1 MKVEFDKISDESRIW
16 IYQSNDDF
24 TESDVD
30 IINKKSELF
39 VKNWMAHNK
48 ELQASF
54 NILNNRFLVIAVNE
68 EFNPIG
74 GCSIDYSL
82 QLLKDI
88 SNTIN
93 KNLLDRLI
101 INYKMGSLIKS
112 TTLKD
117 LKNNLKNGSFS
128 PDVISKSCFVF
139 VLIELLNNFEIKLSS
154 SWLSKFI

>member
-16 IYQSNDDF
+16 IYQSNDEF
-24 TESDVD
+24 TEYDID
-30 IINKKSELF
+30 IINTKSDIF
-39 VKNWMAHNK
+39 VTNWMAHNK
-48 ELQASF
+48 ELQASYK
-54 NILNNRFLVIAVNE
+54 ILNNRFLVIAVNE

-101 INYKMGSLIKS
+101 VNYRNGSLIKS
-112 TTLKD
+112 ITLKD
-117 LKNNLKNGSFS
+117 LKNNLKNGSIS
-128 PDVISKSCFVF
+128 SETVIFNMAVSTKK
-139 VLIELLNNFEIKLSS
+139 ELLNNFEIKLSS

>member
-1 MKVEFDKISDESRIW
+1 MKVEFDKIPDESRIW

-30 IINKKSELF
+30 IINKKSDLF
-39 VKNWMAHNK
+39 VDNWMAHNK

-54 NILNNRFLVIAVNE
+54 KILNNRFLVIEVNE

-88 SNTIN
+88 SDTIN

-101 INYKMGSLIKS
+101 VNYRMGSIIKS
-112 TTLKD
+112 ITLKD
-117 LKNNLKNGSFS
+117 LKNNLKNGSIS
-128 PDVISKSCFVF
+128 SETVIFNMTVSTKK
-139 VLIELLNNFEIKLSS
+139 ELLNNFEIKLSS

>member
-16 IYQSNDDF
+16 IYQSNDEF
-24 TESDVD
+24 TEYDID
-30 IINKKSELF
+30 IINKKLDIF
-39 VKNWMAHNK
+39 VANWTAHNK
-48 ELQASF
+48 ELQASYK
-54 NILNNRFLVIAVNE
+54 ILNNRFLVIAVNE

-101 INYKMGSLIKS
+101 VNYRNGSLIK
-112 TTLKD
+112 TITLKD
-117 LKNNLKNGSFS
+117 LKNNLKNGSIS
-128 PDVISKSCFVF
+128 PETIIFNMTVSTKK
-139 VLIELLNNFEIKLSS
+139 ELLNNFEIKLSS

>member
-16 IYQSNDDF
+16 IYQSNNDF
-24 TESDVD
+24 TESDIDV
-30 IINKKSELF
+30 INKKSDSFLA
-39 VKNWMAHNK
+39 NWMAHDK

-54 NILNNRFLVIAVNE
+54 KILNNRFLVIAVNE

-101 INYKMGSLIKS
+101 INYRTGSLIKS
-112 TTLKD
+112 ITLKD
-117 LKNNLKNGSFS
+117 LKNNLKNGSIS
-128 PDVISKSCFVF
+128 SETVIFNMTVTTKK
-139 VLIELLNNFEIKLSS
+139 ELLNNFEIKLSS

>member
-16 IYQSNDDF
+16 IYQSNDEF
-24 TESDVD
+24 TEYDID
-30 IINKKSELF
+30 IINKKSDIF
-39 VKNWMAHNK
+39 VANWTAHNK
-48 ELQASF
+48 ELQASYK
-54 NILNNRFLVIAVNE
+54 ILNNRFLVIAVNE

-88 SNTIN
+88 SNSIN

-101 INYKMGSLIKS
+101 VNYRTGSLIKS
-112 TTLKD
+112 ITLKD
-117 LKNNLKNGSFS
+117 LKNNLKNGSIS
-128 PDVISKSCFVF
+128 SETVIFNMTVSTKK
-139 VLIELLNNFEIKLSS
+139 ELLNNFEIKLSS

>member
-24 TESDVD
+24 TESDID
-30 IINKKSELF
+30 IINKKSDVF
-39 VKNWMAHNK
+39 VANWMAHNK
-48 ELQASF
+48 ELQASYK
-54 NILNNRFLVIAVNE
+54 ILNNRFFVIAVNE

-88 SNTIN
+88 SNSIN

-101 INYKMGSLIKS
+101 VNYRIGSLIKS
-112 TTLKD
+112 ITLKD
-117 LKNNLKNGSFS
+117 LKNNLKNGSIS
-128 PDVISKSCFVF
+128 SETVIFNMTVSTKK
-139 VLIELLNNFEIKLSS
+139 ELLNNFEIKLSS

>member
-30 IINKKSELF
+30 IINKKSDLF
-39 VKNWMAHNK
+39 VDNWMAHNK

-54 NILNNRFLVIAVNE
+54 KILNNRFLVIAVNE

-82 QLLKDI
+82 QLIKDI
-88 SNTIN
+88 SNSIN

-101 INYKMGSLIKS
+101 VNYKMGSLIKS
-112 TTLKD
+112 TTLID

-128 PDVISKSCFVF
+128 PETVIFNMTVTTKK
-139 VLIELLNNFEIKLSS
+139 ELLNNFEIKLSS

>member
-16 IYQSNDDF
+16 VYQSNEDF
-24 TESDVD
+24 TVSDVN
-30 IINKKSELF
+30 IINKKSDLF
-39 VKNWMAHNK
+39 VHNWMAHDK

-54 NILNNRFLVIAVNE
+54 KVLNNRFLIIAVNE

-101 INYKMGSLIKS
+101 VNYRTGSSIKS
-112 TTLKD
+112 ITLKD
-117 LKNNLKNGSFS
+117 LKNNLKNGSIS
-128 PDVISKSCFVF
+128 SETVIFNMTVSTKK
-139 VLIELLNNFEIKLSS
+139 ELLNNFEIKLSS

>member
-30 IINKKSELF
+30 IIHKKSELF
-39 VKNWMAHNK
+39 VNNWMAHNK

-54 NILNNRFLVIAVNE
+54 NILNNRFFVIAVNE

-93 KNLLDRLI
+93 KNLLDRLTV
-101 INYKMGSLIKS
+101 NYKMGSLIKS

-128 PDVISKSCFVF
+128 PETVIFNMTVSTKK
-139 VLIELLNNFEIKLSS
+139 ELLNNFEIKLSS

>member
-1 MKVEFDKISDESRIW
+1 MKVEFDKIPDESRIW

-24 TESDVD
+24 TDSELD
-30 IINKKSELF
+30 IINKKSDLF
-39 VKNWMAHNK
+39 VGNWMAHNK
-48 ELQASF
+48 ELEASF
-54 NILNNRFLVIAVNE
+54 KILNNRFLVIAVNE

-101 INYKMGSLIKS
+101 VNYRTDSVIKS
-112 TTLKD
+112 ITLKD
-117 LKNNLKNGSFS
+117 LKNNLKNGSIS
-128 PDVISKSCFVF
+128 SETVIFNMTVSTKK
-139 VLIELLNNFEIKLSS
+139 ELLNNFEIQLSS

>member
-16 IYQSNDDF
+16 IYQSNNDF
-24 TESDVD
+24 TEFDVD
-30 IINKKSELF
+30 VINKKSDLF
-39 VKNWMAHNK
+39 VSNWMAHNK
-48 ELQASF
+48 ELEASF
-54 NILNNRFLVIAVNE
+54 KILNNRFLVIAVNE

-101 INYKMGSLIKS
+101 VNYRTGSLIKS
-112 TTLKD
+112 ITLKD
-117 LKNNLKNGSFS
+117 LKNNLKNGSIS
-128 PDVISKSCFVF
+128 SETVIFNMTVSTKK
-139 VLIELLNNFEIKLSS
+139 ELLNNFEIKLGS

>member
-24 TESDVD
+24 TDSDIDIIIKKSDV
-30 IINKKSELF
+30 F
-39 VKNWMAHNK
+39 VANWMAHNK
-48 ELQASF
+48 ELQASYK
-54 NILNNRFLVIAVNE
+54 ILNNRFLVIAVNE

-101 INYKMGSLIKS
+101 VNYRNGSFIKS
-112 TTLKD
+112 ITLKD
-117 LKNNLKNGSFS
+117 LKNNLKNGSIS
-128 PDVISKSCFVF
+128 SETVIFNMTVTTKK
-139 VLIELLNNFEIKLSS
+139 ELLNNFEIKLSS

>member
-16 IYQSNDDF
+16 IYQSNDEF
-24 TESDVD
+24 TEYDID
-30 IINKKSELF
+30 IINKKLDIF
-39 VKNWMAHNK
+39 VENWTAHNK
-48 ELQASF
+48 ELQASYK
-54 NILNNRFLVIAVNE
+54 ILNNRFLVIAVNE

-101 INYKMGSLIKS
+101 VNYRNGSLIK
-112 TTLKD
+112 TITLKD
-117 LKNNLKNGSFS
+117 LKNNLKNGSIS
-128 PDVISKSCFVF
+128 PETVIFNMTVSTKK
-139 VLIELLNNFEIKLSS
+139 ELLNNFEIKLSS

>member
-16 IYQSNDDF
+16 IYQSNDEF
-24 TESDVD
+24 TEYDID
-30 IINKKSELF
+30 IINTKSDIF
-39 VKNWMAHNK
+39 VTNWMAHNK
-48 ELQASF
+48 ELQASYK
-54 NILNNRFLVIAVNE
+54 ILNNRFLVIAVNE

-101 INYKMGSLIKS
+101 VNYRNGSLIKS
-112 TTLKD
+112 ITLKD
-117 LKNNLKNGSFS
+117 LKNNLKNGSIS
-128 PDVISKSCFVF
+128 SETVIFNMTVRTKK
-139 VLIELLNNFEIKLSS
+139 ELLNNFEIKLSS

>member
-16 IYQSNDDF
+16 IYQSNDEF
-24 TESDVD
+24 TEYDID
-30 IINKKSELF
+30 IINKKLDIF
-39 VKNWMAHNK
+39 VANWTAHNK
-48 ELQASF
+48 ELQASYK
-54 NILNNRFLVIAVNE
+54 ILNNRFLVIAVNE

-101 INYKMGSLIKS
+101 VNYRNGSLIK
-112 TTLKD
+112 TITLKD
-117 LKNNLKNGSFS
+117 LKNNLKNGSIS
-128 PDVISKSCFVF
+128 PETVIFNMTVSTKK
-139 VLIELLNNFEIKLSS
+139 ELLNNFEIKLSS

>member
-1 MKVEFDKISDESRIW
+1 MKIEFDKIPDESRIW

-30 IINKKSELF
+30 IINKKSDLF
-39 VKNWMAHNK
+39 VDNWMAHNK

-54 NILNNRFLVIAVNE
+54 KILNNRFLVIAVNE

-93 KNLLDRLI
+93 KNLLDL
-101 INYKMGSLIKS
+101 SLIH
-112 TTLKD
+112 
-117 LKNNLKNGSFS
+117 
-128 PDVISKSCFVF
+128 I
-139 VLIELLNNFEIKLSS
+139 
-154 SWLSKFI
+154 

>member
-24 TESDVD
+24 TESDID
-30 IINKKSELF
+30 IINKKSDVF
-39 VKNWMAHNK
+39 VANWMAHNK
-48 ELQASF
+48 ELQASYK
-54 NILNNRFLVIAVNE
+54 ILNNRFLVIAVNE

-88 SNTIN
+88 SNSIN

-101 INYKMGSLIKS
+101 VNYRTGSLIKS
-112 TTLKD
+112 ITLKN
-117 LKNNLKNGSFS
+117 LKNNLKNGSIS
-128 PDVISKSCFVF
+128 SETVIFNMTVSTKK
-139 VLIELLNNFEIKLSS
+139 ELLNNFEIKLGS

>member
-16 IYQSNDDF
+16 IYQSNDEF
-24 TESDVD
+24 TEYDID
-30 IINKKSELF
+30 IINKKSDIF
-39 VKNWMAHNK
+39 VANWTAHNK
-48 ELQASF
+48 ELQASYK
-54 NILNNRFLVIAVNE
+54 ILNNRFLVIAVNE

-82 QLLKDI
+82 HLLKDI

-101 INYKMGSLIKS
+101 VNYRNGSLIK
-112 TTLKD
+112 TITLKD
-117 LKNNLKNGSFS
+117 LKNNLKNGSIS
-128 PDVISKSCFVF
+128 PETVIFNMTVSTKK
-139 VLIELLNNFEIKLSS
+139 ELLNNFEIKLSS

>member
-16 IYQSNDDF
+16 IYQSNDEF
-24 TESDVD
+24 TEYDID
-30 IINKKSELF
+30 IINKKSDIF
-39 VKNWMAHNK
+39 VANWTAHNK
-48 ELQASF
+48 ELQASYK
-54 NILNNRFLVIAVNE
+54 ILNNRFLVIAVNE

-101 INYKMGSLIKS
+101 VNYRNGSLIK
-112 TTLKD
+112 TITLKD
-117 LKNNLKNGSFS
+117 LKNNLKNGSIS
-128 PDVISKSCFVF
+128 PETVIFNMTVSTKK
-139 VLIELLNNFEIKLSS
+139 ELLNNFEIKLSS